1 MCCSHLLSCVLL
13 TLGSKHQPVRWN
25 TTPRVVV
32 HDKASYMVSGPHNRL
47 HMSFASALNAGSF
60 KSWVGDAR
68 DSTQWLASKW
78 GDVYVHET
86 AIAHV
91 RRLLDNE
98 FPCNTLRETFTHFR
112 ARMQRVEDHMNS
124 DEFAATNGGGLRS
137 LATRLRDRC
146 RDVIARQGERIPK

>member
-1 MCCSHLLSCVLL
+1 LCCSHLLSCVLL

-78 GDVYVHET
+78 GDVYV
-86 AIAHV
+86 
-91 RRLLDNE
+91 
-98 FPCNTLRETFTHFR
+98 PCNTVRETFTHFR